1 VTDIISEIADASAE
15 QTTGIDQ
22 VNHAIAAMDQSTQ
35 QNAALVQQSAAAAD
49 SMREQ
54 AGNLVTMVGSFAGEP
69 RTPALAPRKARDS
82 ATGTARPKVAA
93 RLQPRPVPGGGG
105 GGPPPPPPRPPP
117 PPTPPTARVAP
128 VPRSARAGARHAP
141 APDTSWEEF

>member
-1 VTDIISEIADASAE
+1 MNEVVSSVKRVTDIIGEIADASAE

-54 AGNLVTMVGSFAGEP
+54 AGNLVTMVGSFAGAP

-93 RLQPRPVPGGGG
+93 RLQPRPVP
-105 GGPPPPPPRPPP
+105 PT